1 MTNPAEKPNAEL
13 IDLSLRPHEWYKD
26 AVIYQIYPRSF
37 QDTTGDGIGD
47 LRGITSRLDYLAELG
62 VDTLWL
68 SPFFKSPMKDFGY
81 DVSDY
86 CDVDPTFG
94 NLADFTE
101 LVSKAHSLGL
111 RIIID
116 QVLSHTSDQHPWFEE
131 SRRDRSNDKA
141 NWYVWS
147 DPKDDGTPPTNW
159 LSIFGGSAW
168 QWDARRRQYY
178 LHNFLTEQPD
188 LNFHEPQVQ
197 EALLQ
202 TMKFWL
208 DLGVDGFRL
217 DTVNYYFH
225 DQHLRDNPPN
235 ISSMTQDPSDR
246 SHSVYDHQHH
256 YYDKS
261 RPENIAWLGRMRDL
275 CDAYKAILLGEIGCE
290 RQIERMLEYTL
301 GDDKLHTAYSFAF
314 MGPDHSAKF
323 ITEQVSP
330 FVAHQTES
338 WPCWATSNHDVKRT
352 ASRWLVKGDAQAS
365 RVALEGY
372 AVLLATLFGTPC
384 IYQGEELGLT
394 EADLAF
400 EDLVDPP
407 GITFWPEYKGRDGC
421 RTPMVWSAEAPNAG
435 FSTAKPWLPVSP
447 DHLDR
452 SVDLQ
457 RADATSLHAFYMS
470 LLKWRKQTPIAR
482 RGEFSFVDTQGP
494 VLAYERTQQGQ
505 TLRVDINLGDQPAA
519 IAPLNGEL
527 CFGVAGEQLKPGEY
541 RVMLG

>member
-1 MTNPAEKPNAEL
+1 MSA
-13 IDLSLRPHEWYKD
+13 IDLSLRPPEWYKD
-26 AVIYQIYPRSF
+26 AVIYQVYPRSF
-37 QDTTGDGIGD
+37 QDSTGDGVGD
-47 LRGITSRLDYLAELG
+47 LQGISSRLEYLADLG
-62 VDTLWL
+62 VDTVWL
-68 SPFFKSPMKDFGY
+68 SPFFKSPMRDFGY

-86 CDVDPTFG
+86 CDVDPIFG
-94 NLADFTE
+94 NLDDFKK
-101 LVSKAHSLGL
+101 LVEKAHSLGL

-116 QVLSHTSDQHPWFEE
+116 QVLSHTSDQHPWFVE
-131 SRRDRSNDKA
+131 SRENRTNDKA

-159 LSIFGGSAW
+159 LSIFGGTAW

-188 LNFHEPQVQ
+188 LNFHEPEVQ
-197 EALLQ
+197 DAILA

-225 DQHLRDNPPN
+225 DQRLRDNPPN
-235 ISSMTQDPSDR
+235 ICSMTQDPSDR

-261 RPENIAWLGRMRDL
+261 RPENIVWLGRMREL
-275 CDAYKAILLGEIGCE
+275 CDGYEAVLLGEIGCE

-301 GDDKLHTAYSFAF
+301 GDDKLHTAYSFAL
-314 MGPDHSAKF
+314 MGPDHSAEF
-323 ITEQVSP
+323 ITEQVLP
-330 FVAHQTES
+330 FVENQTES

-352 ASRWLVKGDAQAS
+352 ASRWLVEGEAEAS
-365 RVALEGY
+365 RSALESH

-421 RTPMVWSAEAPNAG
+421 RTPMVWNAEAVNAG
-435 FSTAKPWLPVSP
+435 FSDAKPWLPVSP
-447 DHLDR
+447 EHLAKA
-452 SVDLQ
+452 VDQ
-457 RADATSLHAFYMS
+457 QVSNSASLHAFYVR
-470 LLKWRKQTPIAR
+470 LLNWRKRNDVVR
-482 RGEFSFVDTQGP
+482 RGEFRFVDAAKP
-494 VLAYERTQQGQ
+494 LLAYERSLDNQMV
-505 TLRVDINLGDQPAA
+505 RVDINLGSTSAA
-519 IAPLNGEL
+519 VEQVSGEL
-527 CFGVAGEQLKPGEY
+527 VFGVPGTELQPGEY
-541 RVMLG
+541 RVVVQTK

>member
-1 MTNPAEKPNAEL
+1 MSA
-13 IDLSLRPHEWYKD
+13 IDPSLRPPEWYKD
-26 AVIYQIYPRSF
+26 AVIYQVYPRSF
-37 QDTTGDGIGD
+37 QDSTGDGVGD
-47 LRGITSRLDYLAELG
+47 LQGISSRLEYLSDLG
-62 VDTLWL
+62 VDTVWL

-86 CDVDPTFG
+86 CDVDPIFG
-94 NLADFTE
+94 NLDDFKK
-101 LVSKAHSLGL
+101 LVEKAHSLGL

-116 QVLSHTSDQHPWFEE
+116 QVLSHTSDQHPWFVE
-131 SRRDRSNDKA
+131 SRKNRTNDKA
-141 NWYVWS
+141 NWYVWA

-159 LSIFGGSAW
+159 LSIFGGTAW

-188 LNFHEPQVQ
+188 LNFHEPEVQ
-197 EALLQ
+197 EAILAS
-202 TMKFWL
+202 MKFWL

-225 DQHLRDNPPN
+225 DQRLRDNPPN
-235 ISSMTQDPSDR
+235 ISSMTQNPSDR

-261 RPENIAWLGRMRDL
+261 RPENIAWLGRMREL
-275 CDAYKAILLGEIGCE
+275 CDGYQAVLLGEIGCE

-301 GDDKLHTAYSFAF
+301 GDDKLHTAYSFAL
-314 MGPDHSAKF
+314 MGPDHSAEF
-323 ITEQVSP
+323 ITEQVMP
-330 FVAHQTES
+330 FVENQTES

-352 ASRWLVKGDAQAS
+352 ASRWLVEGEAEAS
-365 RVALEGY
+365 RSALESH

-421 RTPMVWSAEAPNAG
+421 RTPMVWSAEAVNAG
-435 FSTAKPWLPVSP
+435 FSDAKPWLPVSP
-447 DHLDR
+447 EHLAKA
-452 SVDLQ
+452 VDQ
-457 RADATSLHAFYMS
+457 QVSNSESLHAFYVR
-470 LLKWRKQTPIAR
+470 LLNWRKRNDVVR
-482 RGEFSFVDTQGP
+482 RGEFRFVDALQP
-494 VLAYERTQQGQ
+494 LLAYERSLDNQ
-505 TLRVDINLGDQPAA
+505 TVRVDINLGAMSAA
-519 IAPLNGEL
+519 VDEVSGEL
-527 CFGVAGEQLKPGEY
+527 VFGVPGTELQPGEY
-541 RVMLG
+541 RVVVQTK